1 MSAPHIF
8 KSSIRVDWEGWNPT
22 LERYLALVWRVES
35 YFKGFM
41 VQYIECN
48 RNTKA
53 DDLVKVMA
61 RNTPMPVDVFFQVLA
76 NASVKTVLPEPR
88 VINIIEGGD

>member
-1 MSAPHIF
+1 
-8 KSSIRVDWEGWNPT
+8 
-22 LERYLALVWRVES
+22 VES

-61 RNTPMPVDVFFQVLA
+61 RNTPMPVDVFFQGLA
-76 NASVKTVLPEPR
+76 NASVKTVLQEPR

>member
-1 MSAPHIF
+1 
-8 KSSIRVDWEGWNPT
+8 
-22 LERYLALVWRVES
+22 VES